1 MVEENNKEVE
11 EEEAGDDLG
20 QNMARKRINLGVA
33 ETGKVLEEEKIKL
46 KGANSILKTSNQN
59 IQESSPIQLIFKAK

>member
-11 EEEAGDDLG
+11 EEEAGEDLG

-33 ETGKVLEEEKIKL
+33 ETGKVMEEEKIKL

-59 IQESSPIQLIFKAK
+59 IQESSLILLILKAK

>member
-33 ETGKVLEEEKIKL
+33 ETGKAMEEEKIKL